1 MRALFL
7 SLALAA
13 CTQAPPPPAD
23 DPAPV
28 AAAPANAEEATAQDT
43 CGMAA
48 FMHLVEM
55 RMLADQIDR
64 ATLPPGA
71 RIITP
76 DSMVTQDFSPQRLN
90 IFTGT
95 DGRVSSLRCF

>member
-1 MRALFL
+1 MRAIFL
-7 SLALAA
+7 VLALAA
-13 CTQAPPPPAD
+13 CTQAPPPAET
-23 DPAPV
+23 PV
-28 AAAPANAEEATAQDT
+28 AAAPANADEATAQDT

-48 FMHLVEM
+48 FRHLVDT
-55 RMLADQIDR
+55 RALAADIDH

-90 IFTGT
+90 IFTDT